1 MKQKKLNLQD
11 LSVDSFDTHMPAREQ
26 RGTVKGHEYGANHT
40 LPYTCDD
47 YSCWWTNGPNI
58 NCWCN
63 ETDGACTYGAQE
75 TCAGY
80 NPPCPV

>member
-11 LSVDSFDTHMPAREQ
+11 LTVDSFETRRPVNGQ
-26 RGTVKGHEYGANHT
+26 RGTVHAHATEA
-40 LPYTCDD
+40 YTCDD

-63 ETDGACTYGAQE
+63 ETDGACTAGAQQ
-75 TCAGY
+75 TCMQY
-80 NPPCPV
+80 NPPCPG